1 MKPSTKPNTSRT
13 FSINGRLQN
22 ITDVSFTDI
31 EELSV
36 EIENIDYDN
45 KRFVFE
51 DIGVLRLGGIL
62 EPPETQVR
70 IFSRVFRTSK
80 GDVVFQNFLA
90 RSTIALINIQVSH
103 IHNIV

>member
-1 MKPSTKPNTSRT
+1 M
-13 FSINGRLQN
+13 
-22 ITDVSFTDI
+22 
-31 EELSV
+31 

-90 RSTIALINIQVSH
+90 RSTIALINIQVSQ
-103 IHNIV
+103 IHSIVQAELKLRQKLDGCSVKYLPIRPQI